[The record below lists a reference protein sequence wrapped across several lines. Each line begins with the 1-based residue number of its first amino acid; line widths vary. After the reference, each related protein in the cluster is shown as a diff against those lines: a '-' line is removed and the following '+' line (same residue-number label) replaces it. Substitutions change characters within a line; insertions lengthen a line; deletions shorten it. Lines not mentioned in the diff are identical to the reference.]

1 MMIVA
6 TEDTS
11 GYDIQVYQNWV
22 SQSLIAKDDV
32 NEAQSESRFH
42 FDKH

>member
-1 MMIVA
+1 MMVVA

-11 GYDIQVYQNWV
+11 GSDVQVSQNLV
-22 SQSLIAKDDV
+22 SQSLIPKDDV
-32 NEAQSESRFH
+32 NEAQVESRFH